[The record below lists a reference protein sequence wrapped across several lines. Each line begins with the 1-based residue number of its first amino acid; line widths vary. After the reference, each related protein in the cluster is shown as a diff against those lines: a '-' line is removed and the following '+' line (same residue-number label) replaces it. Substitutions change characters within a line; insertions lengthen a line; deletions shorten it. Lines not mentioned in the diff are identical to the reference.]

1 MCLRTEND
9 YNIQTTKIKHLFLNQ
24 KMGKYDIILAMKLII
39 VRHGETIDNLNHIV
53 MGKIDGELTQKGIE
67 QSKEI
72 GRHLKEHHPIDMVF
86 CSPLGRCVDTLNNIL
101 EEYPIDGEIF
111 MSKLIEERDFGEYE
125 GTSSMSVN
133 WDEINNDSKVNR
145 EMGVE
150 SWNDVKKRVELF
162 MEDLK
167 LEDENKTILI
177 VSHGGPIRVMI
188 NKITKQELP
197 YDEIEVNNGQIFEFD
212 YDTELEY

>member
-1 MCLRTEND
+1 LLST
-9 YNIQTTKIKHLFLNQ
+9 
-24 KMGKYDIILAMKLII
+24 DIILAMKLII

-67 QSKEI
+67 QSKEV
-72 GRHLKEHHPIDMVF
+72 GRHLKEHHPVDMVF

-101 EEYPIDGEIF
+101 EEYPIEGEIF

-125 GTSSMSVN
+125 GTAMSGIN
-133 WDEINNDSKVNR
+133 WDEIDKDSKINR

-150 SWNDVKKRVELF
+150 SWDDVKKRVELF
-162 MEDLK
+162 LEDLK

-188 NKITKQELP
+188 NKITNQELP
-197 YDEIEVNNGQIFEFD
+197 YDGIEVNNGQIFEFD